1 MPKKSHSQTK
11 QQKLLN
17 QRWLIHPEQPEKT
30 QQLATNL
37 KILPLIAQAL
47 INGDIS
53 TIEEAEVFLN
63 PESIKLPSPIEEFA
77 DKELI
82 INC

>member
-1 MPKKSHSQTK
+1 MPNQSHSQTK
-11 QQKLLN
+11 QQKLPN

-47 INGDIS
+47 INRDIS
-53 TIEEAEVFLN
+53 TIEKAEVFFY
-63 PESIKLPSPIEEFA
+63 PESITLPK
-77 DKELI
+77 KEV
-82 INC
+82 